1 MRIALIGQA
10 AFAQRVLDG
19 LCQRGHE
26 VAAAY
31 CPPDA
36 PGARPD
42 PLKVRA
48 SELGIPLFQ
57 HRTLKGDAVARE
69 FAGHAA
75 DLGVL
80 AYVTQIV
87 PPAVFEA
94 PRLGSICFH
103 PSLLPRYRG
112 GSAIPWQII
121 RGECRTG
128 VSVFWVDP
136 GIDTGPLLLQ
146 REAAIGP
153 DDTAASLY
161 YDTLFELGVGTVL
174 DAVDLVAAGH
184 PPRLPQDESQA
195 SYDPLCRDEHAAI
208 DWRRPVAEVYNL
220 IRGCDPQP
228 GAFVLHAGEPVRCFD
243 ARRCDAGSAPGRI
256 AAIDASGLTVGALGG
271 AIRIGRLRAGAKKL
285 PAAEA
290 AAALG
295 LAVGDWFGTD
305 PQA

>member
-1 MRIALIGQA
+1 MRIVLIGQA
-10 AFAQRVLDG
+10 AFAEQVLDG
-19 LCQRGHE
+19 LCTRHEVVAAYAPPDGGRPDPFVVRARALGIPTHQLRSLKPPEVASE
-26 VAAAY
+26 VAAY
-31 CPPDA
+31 
-36 PGARPD
+36 
-42 PLKVRA
+42 
-48 SELGIPLFQ
+48 Q
-57 HRTLKGDAVARE
+57 
-69 FAGHAA
+69 A

-87 PPAVFEA
+87 PPAVFDA

-121 RGECRTG
+121 RGETRTG

-146 REAAIGP
+146 REAAIRP

-161 YDTLFELGVGTVL
+161 YDTLFPLGVRTVV
-174 DAVDLVAAGH
+174 DAVEMIADGTA
-184 PPRLPQDESQA
+184 PRVPQDESQA

-208 DWRRPVAEVYNL
+208 DWSRPVAEVYNL

-228 GAFVLHAGEPVRCFD
+228 GAFVRVGGEIVRCHD
-243 ARRCDAGSAPGRI
+243 ARRVEGSAAPGTI
-256 AAIDASGLTVGALGG
+256 VALDDQGLTVAAADGAVRL
-271 AIRIGRLRAGAKKL
+271 GRLRIGAKKL

-290 AAALG
+290 AATLS
-295 LAVGDWFGTD
+295 LQVGSRFGS
-305 PQA
+305 

>member
-19 LCQRGHE
+19 LRERGHE
-26 VAAAY
+26 VATVY

-36 PGARPD
+36 PGAKPD
-42 PLKVRA
+42 PFKVRA
-48 SELGIPLFQ
+48 AELGVPVHQ
-57 HRTLKGDAVARE
+57 HRSLKGDDVARE
-69 FAGHAA
+69 FAAYQA

-87 PPAVFEA
+87 PPAVFDA

-103 PSLLPRYRG
+103 PSLLPHYRG

-121 RGECRTG
+121 KGETRTG

-146 REAAIGP
+146 REAAIGA
-153 DDTAASLY
+153 DDTAATLY
-161 YDTLFELGVGTVL
+161 YNSLFELGVGTVL
-174 DAVDLVAAGH
+174 DAVDLAGGAN
-184 PPRLPQDESQA
+184 PPRQPQDESQA

-208 DWRRPVAEVYNL
+208 DWGRPVAEVYNL

-228 GAFVLHAGEPVRCFD
+228 GAFFVHGGETVRCHD
-243 ARRCDAGSAPGRI
+243 ARRAGDSDAAPGRI
-256 AAIDASGLTVGALGG
+256 TAVDADGMTIGAAGG
-271 AIRIGRLRAGAKKL
+271 AIRVGRLRIGSKKL

-290 AAALG
+290 AATLG
-295 LAVGDWFGTD
+295 LKAGDRVA
-305 PQA
+305 QA